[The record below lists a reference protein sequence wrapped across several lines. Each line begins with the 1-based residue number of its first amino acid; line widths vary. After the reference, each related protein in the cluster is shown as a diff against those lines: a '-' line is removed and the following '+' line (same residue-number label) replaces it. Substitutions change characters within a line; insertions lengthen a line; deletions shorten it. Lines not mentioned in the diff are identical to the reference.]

1 MLSPHGPQSPVG
13 LSSRDG
19 GICFE
24 DKVLG
29 RGHSRSTGDTWSADP
44 QSASWGPSP
53 SPQRQRTRSSL
64 ERGHPGPGWGCTRWS
79 ARPDSLPGACSWGGP
94 QEGGG
99 GHTPSLRG
107 QAARPGQPPGAR
119 CPWGSQPLFPA
130 PLPPASARTGRGHE
144 EEGTDASP
152 SSSRSLPITT
162 SFSKMVS
169 GVPSTPPSGSE
180 PAPPFVCPSKPGPPP
195 SSLHPPKA
203 SKWSHSGA
211 AAPALLLFI

>member
-1 MLSPHGPQSPVG
+1 MG
-13 LSSRDG
+13 
-19 GICFE
+19 
-24 DKVLG
+24 
-29 RGHSRSTGDTWSADP
+29 
-44 QSASWGPSP
+44 SAS
-53 SPQRQRTRSSL
+53 RTRSWGGDIRTL
-64 ERGHPGPGWGCTRWS
+64 QETRGPLIHRVPAGAPARVLRDRGHGPAWSEATLGPAGAGHTVGKTRFPS
-79 ARPDSLPGACSWGGP
+79 RSLQLGGP

-107 QAARPGQPPGAR
+107 QAAQPGQPPGAR

-130 PLPPASARTGRGHE
+130 PLPPASARTGRGQE

-169 GVPSTPPSGSE
+169 GVPSNPLS
-180 PAPPFVCPSKPGPPP
+180 AQNPGPPLRLP
-195 SSLHPPKA
+195 QQAWPPPPASSLHPPKA